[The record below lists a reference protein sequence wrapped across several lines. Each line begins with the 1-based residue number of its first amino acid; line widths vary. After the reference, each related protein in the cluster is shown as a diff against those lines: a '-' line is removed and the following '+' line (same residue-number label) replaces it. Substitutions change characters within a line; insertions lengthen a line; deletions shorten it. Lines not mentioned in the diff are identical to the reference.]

1 MKKFYF
7 ALDTVLSYKEQVLEN
22 LQNEHAKIMAEIV
35 ACERGIERLEGEQRE
50 CMDAFEEKKLQGI
63 EINEMQV
70 FDRFLISL
78 RKKIEREKLR
88 LAEIRVREERKREE
102 VVEAKKETSSITK
115 LKEKKLDQYNKEVQ
129 KEEEHFID
137 EFVSNKRAVE
147 RARNTA

>member
-1 MKKFYF
+1 
-7 ALDTVLSYKEQVLEN
+7 
-22 LQNEHAKIMAEIV
+22 
-35 ACERGIERLEGEQRE
+35 
-50 CMDAFEEKKLQGI
+50 MDSFEEKKLQGI
-63 EINEMQV
+63 GINEMQV

-78 RKKIEREKLR
+78 RKKIQRERER
-88 LAEIRVREERKREE
+88 LAEIRIREEKKREE
-102 VVEAKKETSSITK
+102 VIEARKETASITK

>member
-22 LQNEHAKIMAEIV
+22 LQNEHARIMAEIV
-35 ACERGIERLEGEQRE
+35 ACEKGIERLEGEQRE
-50 CMDAFEEKKLQGI
+50 CMDSFEEKKLQGI
-63 EINEMQV
+63 GINEMQV

-102 VVEAKKETSSITK
+102 VIEARKETASITK

-129 KEEEHFID
+129 KEEELFIE
-137 EFVSNKRAVE
+137 EFVSNKRSVE
-147 RARNTA
+147 KRRNTA

>member
-22 LQNEHAKIMAEIV
+22 LQNEHARIMAEIV
-35 ACERGIERLEGEQRE
+35 QCEKGIERLEGEQRE
-50 CMDAFEEKKLQGI
+50 CMDSFEEKKLQGI
-63 EINEMQV
+63 GINEMQV

-78 RKKIEREKLR
+78 RKKIQRERER
-88 LAEIRVREERKREE
+88 LAEIRIREEKKRE
-102 VVEAKKETSSITK
+102 ARKETASITK